1 MSSPESMRNIEEF
14 LAHALAIETEAASRY
29 RQFARQMQAHHN
41 RDVAEC
47 FLRLSRMEDEHHE
60 TVRAR
65 AAGRVLPPLTPGE
78 YRWIDPESPESAPLD
93 APHPQMT
100 PRQALQI
107 ALANEER
114 AWRFFERIVAS
125 PSYGDE
131 VRGMAKEFAAEEEE
145 HMEYIERMLDQPHV
159 FLQ

>member
-1 MSSPESMRNIEEF
+1 MKNIEDF
-14 LAHALAIETEAASRY
+14 LAHALALEAEAATRY
-29 RQFARQMQAHHN
+29 RQFAELMQSHHN

-47 FLRLSRMEDEHHE
+47 FLRLSRMESEHHE

-65 AAGRVLPPLTPGE
+65 AAGRALPALAPGE

-93 APHPQMT
+93 AAHQPAT
-100 PRQALQI
+100 PRQALEI

-125 PSYGDE
+125 PSYGDD
-131 VRGMAKEFAAEEEE
+131 VREMAKQFAAEEEE
-145 HMEYIERMLDQPHV
+145 HMEYIERMLAQPHV